1 MSYICRACSEIYDND
16 LDVSGGCP
24 KQRCGGETS
33 DMIWVDDAFAPTVAE
48 FNKKGLEVEVAYL
61 GTPLNIV
68 YDAPRI
74 VFCNFLFDEFTEDDF
89 KQEIFGDLSGDWRFK
104 VGKIHELCTDDTLY
118 PVIECVFYGGTDIEK
133 QERFLKNHLELA
145 KFAHQ
150 MDALNY

>member
-33 DMIWVDDAFAPTVAE
+33 DMIWVNDAFAPTVAE
-48 FNKKGLEVEVAYL
+48 FNKKGLEVEVAHF
-61 GTPLNIV
+61 GTPLDIV
-68 YDAPRI
+68 YDAPCI
-74 VFCNFLFDEFTEDDF
+74 VFCNFLLDEFTEDDF
-89 KQEIFGDLSGDWRFK
+89 EQEIFGDLSGDWQFK

>member
-16 LDVSGGCP
+16 LDVSHGCP

-48 FNKKGLEVEVAYL
+48 FNKKGLEVEVAYF
-61 GTPLNIV
+61 GAPLNIV

-74 VFCNFLFDEFTEDDF
+74 VFCNFLLDEFTENDF
-89 KQEIFGDLSGDWRFK
+89 RHEVFGELSGDWRFK
-104 VGKIHELCTDDTLY
+104 VGKIHECCTDDTLY
-118 PVIECVFYGGTDIEK
+118 PMIECVFYGGTDIEK

-150 MDALNY
+150 MDALSY

>member
-48 FNKKGLEVEVAYL
+48 FNKKGLEVEAVYF

-74 VFCNFLFDEFTEDDF
+74 VFCNFLLDEFTEDDF
-89 KQEIFGDLSGDWRFK
+89 KQEVFGNLSGDWRFK

-118 PVIECVFYGGTDIEK
+118 PMIECVFYGGTDIEK

-150 MDALNY
+150 MDALSY

>member
-16 LDVSGGCP
+16 LDVSNGCP

-48 FNKKGLEVEVAYL
+48 FNKKGFEVEVAYL

>member
-1 MSYICRACSEIYDND
+1 MSYICRVCSEIYDND
-16 LDVSGGCP
+16 LDVSNGCP